1 MSSAK
6 LAEEEGES
14 SCCGDPQRANEWRLA
29 PLRRQSKKAMSEPVV
44 TVDATKVAEE
54 KEEEADV
61 EVAEAVGTKRS
72 LRGGEEKEEG
82 ELSLWADVGGEET
95 L

>member
-1 MSSAK
+1 MSEVREPGKASNSGKAMEVD
-6 LAEEEGES
+6 EE
-14 SCCGDPQRANEWRLA
+14 
-29 PLRRQSKKAMSEPVV
+29 SKKVV
-44 TVDATKVAEE
+44 TVDATKVTEE

-61 EVAEAVGTKRS
+61 EGAGTMGTKRS
-72 LRGGEEKEEG
+72 RRGGEEKEEG